1 MAAWTSSRVSFSLPA
16 SASASPRSAVTWL
29 VSAKLAS

>member
-1 MAAWTSSRVSFSLPA
+1 MAAATSSSVSLSWPA